1 MDKREQLIKLILE
14 AEIFAS
20 EVGFFNCHFSKP
32 KAECVTDFLL
42 ENGVILPP
50 CKVGDTVWVFNQ
62 LKGCIYENK
71 VHGIYLTGT
80 GDCKNTV
87 RLEYTNQ
94 FGEKSYRKYSFSQ
107 FGKNVFLSPEE
118 AERRKFEYL
127 KTLQ

>member
-1 MDKREQLIKLILE
+1 MELRDKL
-14 AEIFAS
+14 AEIIRSAHFAAHPAMQFGYP
-20 EVGFFNCHFSKP
+20 E
-32 KAECVTDFLL
+32 ADALIRA
-42 ENGVILPP
+42 GVILPP

-80 GDCKNTV
+80 GNCKNTV

-118 AERRKFEYL
+118 AEQRKFEYL
-127 KTLQ
+127 KRLQ

>member
-1 MDKREQLIKLILE
+1 MKQLKQMTELILE
-14 AEIFAS
+14 AEYRTMEI
-20 EVGFFNCHFSKP
+20 GCIKP
-32 KAECVTDFLL
+32 RVQRIEEIADYLL
-42 ENGVILPP
+42 SHGVILPP

-80 GDCKNTV
+80 GNCKNTI

-118 AERRKFEYL
+118 AERRRFEYL
-127 KTLQ
+127 KSLQ

>member
-1 MDKREQLIKLILE
+1 MTELERLTVLIEECAAIHESGFDPDKRISAE
-14 AEIFAS
+14 ALARY
-20 EVGFFNCHFSKP
+20 
-32 KAECVTDFLL
+32 LL
-42 ENGVILPP
+42 SNGVTLPP

-107 FGKNVFLSPEE
+107 FGKNVFLYHEE
-118 AERRKFEYL
+118 AEQRKFEYL
-127 KTLQ
+127 KRLQ

>member
-1 MDKREQLIKLILE
+1 MDKRDRLFKMLVE
-14 AEIFAS
+14 ANYMVAGDVVPRSPDERLYAIVDYLFAHGVEI
-20 EVGFFNCHFSKP
+20 
-32 KAECVTDFLL
+32 
-42 ENGVILPP
+42 PP

-107 FGKNVFLSPEE
+107 FGKNVFLSHEE
-118 AERRKFEYL
+118 AEQRKFEYL
-127 KTLQ
+127 KRLQ